1 MNQNQR
7 YEEEIGRPLFL
18 PLRRTKQFRNLLLI
32 VLSTFAFVAAL
43 FFGIGYIVG
52 VCEPAPKALAPVPLA
67 INQAVF
73 VNHPSQGLLT

>member
-1 MNQNQR
+1 MNHE
-7 YEEEIGRPLFL
+7 YEQEIGRPLFL
-18 PLRRTKQFRNLLLI
+18 PLSRVKQFRVLLAI

-73 VNHPSQGLLT
+73 VNHPSQGLLP